1 MPSILGGWGA
11 QRALG
16 SRVRRSGQ
24 LGAEVGLRRSRGKIG
39 DKDDTGRLVRAGGR
53 ALAGREEGRVCGP
66 APRGAPQGRSW
77 AELSPRPSLWA
88 SGESPLHEK
97 LPGTHVVFRRVHVLH
112 GAQDGHR
119 SSRQEGPGHWP

>member
-88 SGESPLHEK
+88 ARAKGSRASSPSPSCVTSGKFLH
-97 LPGTHVVFRRVHVLH
+97 LFVL
-112 GAQDGHR
+112 
-119 SSRQEGPGHWP
+119 